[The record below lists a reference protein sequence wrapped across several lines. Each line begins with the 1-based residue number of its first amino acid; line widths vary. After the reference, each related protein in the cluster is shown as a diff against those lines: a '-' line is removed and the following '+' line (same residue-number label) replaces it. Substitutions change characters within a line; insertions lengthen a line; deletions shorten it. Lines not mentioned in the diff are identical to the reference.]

1 MNRTIRRSLKRLALS
16 AWYSPLYILVIS
28 AFAFAL
34 TQLLP
39 WILHH
44 AN

>member
-1 MNRTIRRSLKRLALS
+1 MNRTLRRSLKRLALS
-16 AWYSPLYILVIS
+16 AWYSPLYILVLS
-28 AFAFAL
+28 AFVFAL

-44 AN
+44 GN